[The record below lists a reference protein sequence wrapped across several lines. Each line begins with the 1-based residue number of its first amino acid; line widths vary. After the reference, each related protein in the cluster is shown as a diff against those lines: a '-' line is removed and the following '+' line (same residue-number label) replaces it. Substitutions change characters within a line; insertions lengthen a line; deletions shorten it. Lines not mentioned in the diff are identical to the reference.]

1 MVRKIKLFFLTFI
14 EEVIPFCDKT
24 VAKVSSEISARQSK
38 LNKKDVQ
45 EEPQAI
51 HETLKKNSEINCE
64 N

>member
-1 MVRKIKLFFLTFI
+1 MVRKIKLFLFI
-14 EEVIPFCDKT
+14 EEVIPFYDKT

>member
-1 MVRKIKLFFLTFI
+1 MVRKIKLFLFI